1 MDDRVDALARR
12 AEGRQVRGVQRNKAL
27 VGRQRQRRSV
37 RHDETVDADAPGL
50 GARAGVLGG
59 VGGGDVDGVHVGQPQ
74 LRYGRPRVKLAAVA
88 RGGVAG
94 VGRECSSPGTCL
106 PTRCVGCG
114 RRSPPR
120 P

>member
-12 AEGRQVRGVQRNKAL
+12 AEGRQVRGVQRHKAL
-27 VGRQRQRRSV
+27 VVPQRQRRSV
-37 RHDETVDADAPGL
+37 RDDETVDADAPGL

-59 VGGGDVDGVHVGQPQ
+59 VSGGDVDGVHVGQPQ

-88 RGGVAG
+88 RG
-94 VGRECSSPGTCL
+94 VGWGARALLTWYLSPHS
-106 PTRCVGCG
+106 V
-114 RRSPPR
+114 RRMR

>member
-59 VGGGDVDGVHVGQPQ
+59 VGGGE
-74 LRYGRPRVKLAAVA
+74 
-88 RGGVAG
+88 
-94 VGRECSSPGTCL
+94 REECTFWGE
-106 PTRCVGCG
+106 GDAIDEQI
-114 RRSPPR
+114 
-120 P
+120 